1 MKSAVKPDNTVPESN
16 SRAGHFMVAA
26 GAVIEHSGS
35 GKILLIKRDQV
46 DFNPGIW
53 ELGYGRIDQ
62 GEDLETGL
70 RREIREETGLEV
82 ELVEPLVTWHFYRG
96 HTPDPDNEVIG
107 VTYWV
112 RANSLEVQLSTEH
125 SEFQWL
131 EAEEALEKL
140 TEAEMRRHLLEFMD
154 RRAAANAAQDI
165 REKYQRALADYQNLV
180 RRSQEEKAEFAKFAS
195 RDLIEDLLQ
204 PLDHLAL
211 AAEKIDDQGV
221 KMVAE
226 EFARVLE
233 GHGLQEIPVIGK
245 TFDVETMEAV
255 EKEGKGDK
263 VIRVVTRGYALNGKV
278 IRHAKVVLGE
288 K

>member
-1 MKSAVKPDNTVPESN
+1 MKSDVKPDRTVPESN

-35 GKILLIKRDQV
+35 GKVLLLKRDKV
-46 DFNPGIW
+46 DHNPGIW
-53 ELGYGRIDQ
+53 ELGYGRIEQ

-70 RREIREETGLEV
+70 RREIHEETGLEV

-96 HTPDPDNEVIG
+96 QPNIPENEIIG
-107 VTYWV
+107 ITYWARTDSRDV
-112 RANSLEVQLSTEH
+112 RLSSEH

-131 EAEEALEKL
+131 EAEVALETL